1 MDPMQP
7 IAGVSLQ
14 QYAKLSAL
22 MKDTGGDVE
31 KCAQIAEA
39 NGVAR
44 ANWDEAVQG
53 WAARMADVATA
64 MQVATVFMPLYQAA
78 MEEMRGG
85 GEPID
90 LETYAKIVATYSLEK
105 DANGNAVTL
114 ADAIA
119 RYNMDMTKWNEVT
132 TYWTL
137 RVSNGSDP
145 AHAKFSALMQAESD
159 RILGITR

>member
-1 MDPMQP
+1 MQP
-7 IAGVSLQ
+7 IAGVSLE

-22 MKDTGGDVE
+22 MKDTGGDLE

-39 NGVAR
+39 HGVTR
-44 ANWDEAVQG
+44 ANWDEAVKG
-53 WAARMADVATA
+53 WSARMSDAATA

-90 LETYAKIVATYSLEK
+90 IETYAKIVATYSLEK
-105 DANGNAVTL
+105 DANGNPVPL
-114 ADAIA
+114 SDAIA
-119 RYNMDMTKWNEVT
+119 RYNMDMVKWNEVT
-132 TYWTL
+132 SYWTPK
-137 RVSNGSDP
+137 VSNGADP
-145 AHAKFSALMQAESD
+145 AHAKFAELMQKESD